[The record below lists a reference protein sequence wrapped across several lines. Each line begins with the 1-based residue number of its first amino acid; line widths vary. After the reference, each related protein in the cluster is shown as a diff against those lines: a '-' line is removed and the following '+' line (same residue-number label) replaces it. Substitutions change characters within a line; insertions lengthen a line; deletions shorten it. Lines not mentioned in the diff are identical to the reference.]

1 MLLKI
6 FGSKRNEYSVPEPL
20 ICGKCG
26 KTFGHQKILQ
36 LHLRIHNLSE
46 SSNKNSTDVV
56 RTDAPECIDITESD
70 TNEEPSSSSRNSE
83 QESDGASSLRC
94 TSNISEV
101 SLRPSESSQTSSSS
115 TGPTNLP
122 QLPNNQSSHTV
133 RAKRKIGEFHLGFIN
148 RYYHND
154 LATHQIVLK

>member
-1 MLLKI
+1 MCT
-6 FGSKRNEYSVPEPL
+6 YSVPEPL

-36 LHLRIHNLSE
+36 LHLQIHNLSE

-70 TNEEPSSSSRNSE
+70 TKEEPSSSSRNSE
-83 QESDGASSLRC
+83 QESDGASLLRC
-94 TSNISEV
+94 TSNT
-101 SLRPSESSQTSSSS
+101 SESSQTSSSS

-133 RAKRKIGEFHLGFIN
+133 RAKRKIGEFHTGCIN
-148 RYYHND
+148 RYYQND